1 MPFDWATEATRG
13 GVTAAAAL
21 LASFFGAKW
30 AESRKLEAR
39 FEKLDRIR
47 EEVREVTRIQEDI
60 KRQLQ
65 GGEWNRQTLW
75 RQRLDAYTQLL
86 RTSADYLD
94 RCHSVRAMIGTDNS
108 EMLHSASVELQ
119 RLRADTFKAVTVVEI
134 FGDAA
139 ILDVLSSF
147 FARMR
152 KETAVGNS
160 PTSVGMLTNEI
171 GALGELQTAFVTAAR
186 NQLKGSLDQL

>member
-1 MPFDWATEATRG
+1 MLFDWATEVTRAG
-13 GVTAAAAL
+13 ITAAAAL

-30 AESRKLEAR
+30 AESRKLQAR
-39 FEKLDRIR
+39 FEKLDHIR

-65 GGEWNRQTLW
+65 SGEWNRQTLW
-75 RQRLDAYTQLL
+75 RQRLDAYTELL
-86 RTSADYLD
+86 RTSTDYLD
-94 RCHSVRAMIGTDNS
+94 RCHSLRAMIGTEDS
-108 EMLHSASVELQ
+108 EGLRAASIELH

-152 KETAVGNS
+152 KETPAGS
-160 PTSVGMLTNEI
+160 SSTSVGMLTNEI
-171 GALGELQTAFVTAAR
+171 GALGELQTAFVAAAR
-186 NQLKGSLDQL
+186 KQLKSSLDQP

>member
-1 MPFDWATEATRG
+1 MPFDLVTEATRA
-13 GVTAAAAL
+13 GVTTAAAL
-21 LASFFGAKW
+21 IASFFGAKW
-30 AESRKLEAR
+30 AESRKLQAR
-39 FEKLDRIR
+39 FEKLDHIR

-65 GGEWNRQTLW
+65 SGEWNRQTLW

-86 RTSADYLD
+86 RASTDYLD
-94 RCHSVRAMIGTDNS
+94 RCHSLRAMIGTEDG
-108 EMLHSASVELQ
+108 EGFHAESVELQ

-139 ILDVLSSF
+139 ILDVLSRF

-152 KETAVGNS
+152 KEAPAS
-160 PTSVGMLTNEI
+160 DFSTSVGMLTNEI
-171 GALGELQTAFVTAAR
+171 EALGELQTAFVAAAR
-186 NQLKGSLDQL
+186 RQLKSCLDRS